1 MKKIILLLI
10 SLSVFANNIINYN
23 IYKRDDRI
31 DVMLSFDSPYS
42 AKDGDIRIL
51 SGSDY
56 VGVVLNNIKIAERNS
71 QVLNMPYVEQLL
83 MYPVGES
90 TVLEFKTKEK
100 LSIIPA
106 LTKDDGFGLRIRV
119 LPKASNQNLAN
130 SEIQYAEESDI
141 DNKLYSMIGV
151 LVAVILM
158 LVYVKKQLS
167 KKIKIPNSNS
177 KQKVANFLNINEN
190 QAVVVCEKQLDKDNK
205 FIVVD
210 YENSRYKL
218 IIGNTN
224 IWLDAPSQS
233 EENFETY
240 FEENKQKLQN
250 MIKQNALNSY
260 KEKISKI

>member
-10 SLSVFANNIINYN
+10 SLNLFANNIINYN

-31 DVMLSFDSPYS
+31 DVMLSFDSPYN

-56 VGVVLNNIKIAERNS
+56 VGVVLNNVKISERNS
-71 QVLNMPYVEQLL
+71 QILNMPYAEQLL
-83 MYPVGES
+83 MYPLGES

-100 LSIIPA
+100 INVIPA

-119 LPKASNQNLAN
+119 MPKTTNQVQNN
-130 SEIQYAEESDI
+130 EIKYAEDNNI
-141 DNKLYSMIGV
+141 DSKLYSMIGV
-151 LVAVILM
+151 LAILV
-158 LVYVKKQLS
+158 LILIFVKRQLA
-167 KKIKIPNSNS
+167 KKGKISNLNS
-177 KQKVANFLNINEN
+177 KQKVASFLNINEN
-190 QAVVVCEKQLDKDNK
+190 QAVVICEKQLDKDNK
-205 FIVVD
+205 FIVID

-224 IWLDAPSQS
+224 IWLDAPNQT
-233 EENFETY
+233 EENFESY

>member
-1 MKKIILLLI
+1 MMKKIILLLI

-23 IYKRDDRI
+23 VYKRDDRI
-31 DVMLSFDSPYS
+31 DVMLSFDAPYT
-42 AKDGDIRIL
+42 ARDGDIRIL

-56 VGVVLNNIKIAERNS
+56 VGVVLNNIKISERNS

-83 MYPVGES
+83 MYPLGDS

-100 LSIIPA
+100 INVIPA

-119 LPKASNQNLAN
+119 MPKASNQVKESNI
-130 SEIQYAEESDI
+130 EYAKESDI
-141 DNKLYSMIGV
+141 DSKLYSIIGV
-151 LVAVILM
+151 LAILVLV
-158 LVYVKKQLS
+158 LVYVRKQLA
-167 KKIKIPNSNS
+167 KKGQIPVSNS
-177 KQKVANFLNINEN
+177 KNKAASFLNINAN
-190 QAVVVCEKQLDKDNK
+190 NAVIICERQLDKDNK
-205 FIVVD
+205 FVVID

-224 IWLDAPSQS
+224 IWLDAPNQA
-233 EENFETY
+233 EENFESY